1 MYNKVRNCFP
11 GGDGADRS
19 ADGRRVVNSSEL
31 NARPSKAQTRG
42 RGCCQLWLRE
52 GVAKGSRLASAV
64 AAARSGVWETASR
77 CAGRV
82 VSLSWFLRW
91 ALSIRA
97 GRAGRDSRAG
107 LRDQTLPDTSSMM
120 ELRRLSPKQ
129 VLAKRLAPD
138 IEALRP
144 APALKS
150 SYLSNQHAALVPRC
164 VCRQQ
169 CPHPFFWPAATRADS
184 AGFAA

>member
-1 MYNKVRNCFP
+1 M
-11 GGDGADRS
+11 
-19 ADGRRVVNSSEL
+19 E
-31 NARPSKAQTRG
+31 
-42 RGCCQLWLRE
+42 E

-97 GRAGRDSRAG
+97 GPDSPRHE
-107 LRDQTLPDTSSMM
+107 LMM

-169 CPHPFFWPAATRADS
+169 CPHPCFLPAATRADS
-184 AGFAA
+184 GNFAAQVMRARRGGRPALRFQLETSYA